1 VLTQG
6 AEGERAEA
14 AAICQ
19 SLGHLPLA
27 LVLAA
32 AYLDQNP
39 EIALGDYRG
48 RLGREGVLVTLD
60 NNELEASD
68 LATRHDAAV
77 GATLRLSWDALE
89 GTANADP
96 RPTLKS
102 DEAKRVVQA
111 AALLGEAAQVPRARL
126 SLLSGLRD
134 RAEGGHPARL
144 GTALRRLRDLSL
156 VE

>member
-19 SLGHLPLA
+19 ALGYLPLA

-48 RLGREGVLVTLD
+48 RLGREGVLATLD
-60 NNELEASD
+60 DNELEAND

-77 GATLRLSWDALE
+77 GATLRLSWD
-89 GTANADP
+89 G
-96 RPTLKS
+96 LKS
-102 DEAKRVVQA
+102 DEAKRVMQA

-126 SLLSGLRD
+126 ALLSGLRD
-134 RAEGGHPARL
+134 RGEGGRPARL
-144 GTALRRLRDLSL
+144 GSALRRLRDLSL
-156 VE
+156 VEELTEEEIRLH